1 MVHREVVPPSDG
13 REHRR
18 DHVLGDIVDAQAV
31 GAHQMVVMLGIA
43 DDVCRH
49 MPVALETAGHPVL
62 DLLLERAVHR
72 RSADRRVGLSDA
84 LVELLR

>member
-1 MVHREVVPPSDG
+1 
-13 REHRR
+13 
-18 DHVLGDIVDAQAV
+18 
-31 GAHQMVVMLGIA
+31 MVVMLGIA
-43 DDVCRH
+43 GDVCRH

-62 DLLLERAVHR
+62 DLLLERAVHG